1 MSYQVETYDSKWNEI
16 RDVSGNLL
24 YWANRHGRQI
34 YRVEAGYVD
43 GPINLFLGDNVT
55 CQFGEEERK
64 ELCR

>member
-1 MSYQVETYDSKWNEI
+1 
-16 RDVSGNLL
+16 LL
-24 YWANRHGRQI
+24 YWANRRGRQI

-55 CQFGEEERK
+55 YQFGEEERK